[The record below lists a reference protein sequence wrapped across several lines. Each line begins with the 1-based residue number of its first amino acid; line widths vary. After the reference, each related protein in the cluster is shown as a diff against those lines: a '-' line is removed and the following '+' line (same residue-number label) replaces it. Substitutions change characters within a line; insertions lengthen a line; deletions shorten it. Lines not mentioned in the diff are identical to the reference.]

1 MPRKGRFAT
10 TDEPFHPPLQARSRE
25 THRRILEATSEL
37 LEKRTFDAVTVADI
51 ARRSTSSVG
60 AFYARFDDKDAL
72 LEQLDGLCAEE
83 ATAGPGAAGK
93 SERIGERLNQAI
105 AFYVQLYR
113 KRGGLIRA
121 LRLRERARVR
131 TRFGDAMKASMR
143 ALLVDPVLLERR
155 HVSHADPQLAATLG
169 SLMVMS
175 AIEERILYPEM
186 AASPIPI
193 TDAMFVTELTR
204 AYLAYLS
211 VS

>member
-1 MPRKGRFAT
+1 
-10 TDEPFHPPLQARSRE
+10 
-25 THRRILEATSEL
+25 
-37 LEKRTFDAVTVADI
+37 
-51 ARRSTSSVG
+51 
-60 AFYARFDDKDAL
+60 
-72 LEQLDGLCAEE
+72 
-83 ATAGPGAAGK
+83 
-93 SERIGERLNQAI
+93 
-105 AFYVQLYR
+105 
-113 KRGGLIRA
+113 
-121 LRLRERARVR
+121 
-131 TRFGDAMKASMR
+131 
-143 ALLVDPVLLERR
+143 LERR

>member
-10 TDEPFHPPLQARSRE
+10 TGEPFHPPMQARSRE

-37 LEKRTFDAVTVADI
+37 LEKRTFDAVTVAEI

-83 ATAGPGAAGK
+83 AASGPGAVGT
-93 SERIGERLNQAI
+93 SEHIQKRLNQAI
-105 AFYVQLYR
+105 TFYVGLFR
-113 KRGGLIRA
+113 KRSGLIRA
-121 LRLRERARVR
+121 LRVRERARVR
-131 TRFGDAMKASMR
+131 TRFGEALRSSMR
-143 ALLVDPVLLERR
+143 GLLVDPVLLERR
-155 HVSHADPQLAATLG
+155 HVGHADPQLAATLG

-175 AIEERILYPEM
+175 AIEERVLYPEM
-186 AASPIPI
+186 TTSPTPI

-204 AYLAYLS
+204 AYVAYLG